1 MDMIN
6 KIKSTSLSMA
16 EKLTPVLKE
25 SKFKESGRI
34 TPEEFVRIKI
44 FPLFNLIS
52 FIYSLDITGS
62 CWRSLSSYV

>member
-1 MDMIN
+1 MDVFN

-34 TPEEFVRIKI
+34 TPEEFV
-44 FPLFNLIS
+44 S
-52 FIYSLDITGS
+52 FWL
-62 CWRSLSSYV
+62 

>member
-1 MDMIN
+1 MDVFN

-34 TPEEFVRIKI
+34 TPEEFVRIDYKLI
-44 FPLFNLIS
+44 FLC
-52 FIYSLDITGS
+52 FINSIFFI
-62 CWRSLSSYV
+62 C